1 MEGRFIGL
9 FCFLF
14 VIAFS
19 FSQDLSPVEQR
30 FYEKLKDI
38 DLVLKQF
45 GYELFERELYPEVPL
60 PVGEDYI
67 LGPGDELIV
76 YFWGDPVDVLGLESV
91 YKTYVDREGRVFIP
105 HVGAIYV
112 WGKSLKEAE
121 REMRRLLSRKFRNFR
136 VELSLGSL
144 RSLPVYLS
152 GFVNNPGVVFVP
164 ATASLIE
171 ALVVGGGIPKN
182 GSLRNIILRRAKGG
196 ETKIDLYD
204 FLLKGKPL
212 NIFLKDGDVI
222 YVEKLGSTV
231 GVAGSVK
238 RPAIYEIKEGD
249 TIESVIELAG
259 GVLFS
264 AYTYNVKLF
273 RYEDGALKVYNGT
286 LLDREFLKKRVKD
299 GDLILVEELYKLV
312 ENYVEVKGHVKY
324 PGKYSVEK
332 FPELSFLIEVAGLLP
347 DTNLYYGEI
356 IRKDTV
362 TGKTEVINFSPK
374 KVKDGEENYSLRP
387 FDVIVF
393 YPEWLYTPITV
404 SGEVENPGIVPYYP
418 GITLLDLLRE
428 FRFRGDFRELKAL
441 VFSGKK
447 EETENDELLLEKV
460 AEEPEREASRIIYL
474 YDLFVEGEG
483 NITLLPGTKILI
495 ERIHPNEKLRTV
507 TILGEVNKPGK
518 YRLEEGMTLYDLIVR
533 AGGYTERAF
542 PKGLIFIRESAKKL
556 QEEHLRLAITTL
568 EESLLKT
575 EEGLS
580 TAGGAREELE
590 IVKLTLARQKELLK
604 LIKEKAKIGL
614 GRIAL
619 EIPESLEELKNH
631 PSNIPLEDGDLV
643 FVPAR
648 PNYVL
653 VLGDVYNQISL
664 PYRREKPLKY
674 YLDLVGGATP
684 TSDLENMYVIKA
696 NGTVISRR
704 NYGKFFSFEWEDG
717 KLYFAR
723 DFMDMKL
730 EEGDTIVIPS
740 KVKVPVMWRPLI
752 RDVVQIIFQA
762 VSTAVL
768 AKRL

>member
-30 FYEKLKDI
+30 FYEKLKDR

-60 PVGEDYI
+60 PVGEDYV

-542 PKGLIFIRESAKKL
+542 PKGLIFIRESVKKL
-556 QEEHLRLAITTL
+556 QEEHLRLAVTTL